1 MDKLDKVCVNMPMGS
16 GLLRNKKKL
25 KSFLNGLDNGE
36 AHPPIHS
43 FLRFLKRLKDK
54 DSLIA
59 VPFTFSSSR
68 PSRFPRFFGRLEMFL
83 QPYRSNWISFLRS
96 TTDAWILY
104 SPVQLLRITFS
115 RFKAPLRSGISINF
129 WEWLRSMSFNSF
141 KICFKPINN

>member
-16 GLLRNKKKL
+16 GLLRNKRKL
-25 KSFLNGLDNGE
+25 KSFLRLDNGK
-36 AHPPIHS
+36 AHPPIDS
-43 FLRFLKRLKDK
+43 FLRFFKRLKDNC
-54 DSLIA
+54 SPIA
-59 VPFTFSSSR
+59 VPLTFSSSR
-68 PSRFPRFFGRLEMFL
+68 PSRFPRFFGRLERFW
-83 QPYRSNWISFLRS
+83 QPFRSNWISFLRS
-96 TTDAWILY
+96 TTDAWILD